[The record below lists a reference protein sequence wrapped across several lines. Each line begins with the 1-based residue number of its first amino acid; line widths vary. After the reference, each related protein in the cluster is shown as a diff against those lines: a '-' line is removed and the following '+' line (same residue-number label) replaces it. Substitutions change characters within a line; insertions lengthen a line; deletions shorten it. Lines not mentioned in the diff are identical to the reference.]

1 MTESVYQIR
10 AARVAPEKQATNAS
24 LSAARFS
31 IGVSTLE
38 TVVSYSD
45 LLKDPRWQK
54 RRLEIMQRA
63 DFACEYCGDKTRTL
77 HVHHLRYTKGASPWE
92 YEEKDLKCVCEICHT
107 KWHMIHDFFESI
119 MRVFSIDELE
129 MMMGFGYGVITKH
142 TSRPMTAATP
152 HIGFGLLSAYGL
164 VWEQCKDLIGPE
176 KTTITGEELHARM
189 MKIHGSR
196 AE

>member
-1 MTESVYQIR
+1 VTESVYQIR

-92 YEEKDLKCVCEICHT
+92 YEEKDLKCVCEICH
-107 KWHMIHDFFESI
+107 
-119 MRVFSIDELE
+119 
-129 MMMGFGYGVITKH
+129 
-142 TSRPMTAATP
+142 RPMTAATP